1 MSEGEGRSLTQWFV
15 VLLGI
20 AIVAFSFWLYKYV
33 AGMEATGGSMRIHW
47 LGALFYNIAGKLGL
61 SAFVALFGAFLVWMG
76 WTGWG
81 SEEE

>member
-15 VLLGI
+15 ILLGI
-20 AIVAFSFWLYKYV
+20 GFIVFSFWLYKYL

-47 LGALFYNIAGKLGL
+47 LGAIFYKIGGKLGL
-61 SAFVALFGAFLVWMG
+61 CGFVAFFGAVFVWMG
-76 WTGWG
+76 WTGFG